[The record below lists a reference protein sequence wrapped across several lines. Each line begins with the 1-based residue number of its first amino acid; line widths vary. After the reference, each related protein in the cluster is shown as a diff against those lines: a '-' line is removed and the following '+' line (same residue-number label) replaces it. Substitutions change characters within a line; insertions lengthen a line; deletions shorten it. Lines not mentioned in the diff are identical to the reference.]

1 MTASTTAT
9 RAAELCDAYNQA
21 LALLA
26 RVEASGI
33 IQPGRTEKQV
43 GEGILALAKS
53 DFGIERRWHRE
64 LVRSG
69 PNTSLTFAD
78 GSTDRTLESEDMVTI
93 DLGPVFADWEADIGR
108 TYYLG
113 QDPDGHKLV

>member
-1 MTASTTAT
+1 MTASTTAM
-9 RAAELCDAYNQA
+9 RVAELLDAHNQA

-33 IQPGRTEKQV
+33 IQPGRTEKQI
-43 GEGILALAKS
+43 GKDILALAKS
-53 DFGIERRWHRE
+53 DFGIERRWHKE

-69 PNTSLTFAD
+69 SNTSLTFAD
-78 GSTDRTLESEDMVTI
+78 GSSDRTLESEDMITI
-93 DLGPVFADWEADIGR
+93 DLGPVFAEWEADIGR